1 MGQLARA
8 VRNQSTQGFQ
18 QSYQTG
24 YHDNTGF
31 TYSKQHTRGVDVSR
45 DADNERHRM
54 LCFARFQRG
63 RQRSE
68 RGRKVLTTM
77 KALNCRK
84 NEACDE
90 FEEIMGVLCT
100 RQYYHG
106 VLPGQHGM
114 SIAGDRVATSTR

>member
-1 MGQLARA
+1 MYHHRPHILGHRDHHLGDEYDLLRYTAHRLPQVGQLARA

-31 TYSKQHTRGVDVSR
+31 AYSKYHMTDADVSR

-63 RQRSE
+63 RQRSVCMCE
-68 RGRKVLTTM
+68 RERVENFG
-77 KALNCRK
+77 N
-84 NEACDE
+84 DE
-90 FEEIMGVLCT
+90 DPELSQE
-100 RQYYHG
+100 
-106 VLPGQHGM
+106 
-114 SIAGDRVATSTR
+114 